1 MRYIM
6 AKKHFRFFNMYLT
19 TTLSISM
26 VLFLVGFEC
35 VLGLS
40 ASQLIRHM
48 KENVTITVVLSPD
61 RTPEDSARIEKF
73 LSIAPFTRDFTFIS
87 EQQALEE
94 HVASLGDDPSQF
106 LGFNPLLASYEVHV
120 TEQYAHPDSMD
131 YVVRAL
137 SVYPFVS
144 DIHYPR
150 DAVELLNS
158 QLGKYSI
165 VILVLSAIL
174 LFISVALIMNTIR
187 LHVYSKRFSINTMK
201 LVGATPWVIKAPI
214 VKRAVNISFL
224 ASLLA
229 LIAVAAVVYYAFLTF
244 GFWPFALTL
253 TNVAIIAL
261 VVVLSG
267 VLITFFASVAAVNR
281 YIRMKT
287 DNLYYV

>member
-1 MRYIM
+1 M

-131 YVVRAL
+131 YVVRTL